1 MIVDVHAHLATRD
14 LFDRLTRE
22 APFDRLI
29 ARDGDG
35 YRLGARPLE
44 PLCYDLEP
52 RIESLERRG
61 VDVQLVGT
69 FNPLLHWRGGAPDAE
84 LARYINADTAKATA
98 PDRRLWGMATLA
110 MGEPDRAAA
119 ELRRTVG
126 EHGFK
131 GAHIGVAAGE
141 RTLEDAAF
149 EPLWSAMEE
158 LGLLLFMHPARDRQ
172 IAGCQDY
179 NLNTIV
185 AYPTETCIAVS
196 RMIFAGVFE
205 RHPDLKL
212 CLAHG
217 GGTLAWLAARLDR
230 GFGAPLHER
239 DAAQHEHI
247 DRPPSDYVRRLHVDT
262 CVFGSQQ
269 LDFLLSFMGP
279 DRLMLGTDYPFEI
292 ADAEGECVAPWLAR
306 LDGATRERI
315 KGGNAMAIIERAGAG

>member
-35 YRLGARPLE
+35 YRLGPGPLE

-69 FNPLLHWRGGAPDAE
+69 FNPLLHWRGGAPDAAF
-84 LARYINADTAKATA
+84 ARYINADTARATA
-98 PDRRLWGMATLA
+98 PSDRLWGMATLA
-110 MGEPDRAAA
+110 LGEPDKAAD
-119 ELRRTVG
+119 ELRRAVG

-131 GAHIGVAAGE
+131 GAHIGVAAGP
-141 RTLEDAAF
+141 RTLDDDAF
-149 EPLWSAMEE
+149 EPLWSTIEE
-158 LGLLLFMHPARDRQ
+158 LRLLLFMHPARDLPIER
-172 IAGCQDY
+172 CQDY

-205 RHPDLKL
+205 RHPGLEL

-230 GFGAPLHER
+230 GFRAPLYER
-239 DAAQHEHI
+239 NAAQHEHI
-247 DRPPSDYVRRLHVDT
+247 ARPPSEYVRRLHVDT
-262 CVFGSQQ
+262 CVFGPEQ
-269 LDFLLSFMGP
+269 LDFLLAFMGP
-279 DRLMLGTDYPFEI
+279 ERLMLGTDYPFEI
-292 ADAEGECVAPWLAR
+292 ADAEGECVRPWLAR
-306 LDGATRERI
+306 LDRAAREGI
-315 KGGNAMAIIERAGAG
+315 EGGNALAILEKAGG